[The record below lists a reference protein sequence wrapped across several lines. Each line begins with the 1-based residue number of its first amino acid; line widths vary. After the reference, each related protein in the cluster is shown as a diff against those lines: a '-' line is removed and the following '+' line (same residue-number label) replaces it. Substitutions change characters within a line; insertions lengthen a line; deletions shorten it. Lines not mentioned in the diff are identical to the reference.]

1 MRVMPSVENVC
12 ENEEKMRLSE
22 LKTGQSAT
30 ILNVLGH
37 GGFRR
42 RIMEMGF
49 VRGKRVDVLQNA
61 PLRDPI
67 KYRIM
72 DYEVSLRRSEAAMI
86 VVITA
91 EEVQQLSV
99 SGDTAFASGETNVEE
114 VISTRSRTINVALIG
129 NPNSGKTSLFG
140 RP

>member
-1 MRVMPSVENVC
+1 
-12 ENEEKMRLSE
+12 MRLSE

-91 EEVQQLSV
+91 EASFCRPEAQKIGVHPN
-99 SGDTAFASGETNVEE
+99 DNTATLWLQVEDLL
-114 VISTRSRTINVALIG
+114 RLIRAHG
-129 NPNSGKTSLFG
+129 NPVHVV
-140 RP
+140 PI

>member
-1 MRVMPSVENVC
+1 
-12 ENEEKMRLSE
+12 MRLSE

-91 EEVQQLSV
+91 EEVR
-99 SGDTAFASGETNVEE
+99 
-114 VISTRSRTINVALIG
+114 STSR
-129 NPNSGKTSLFG
+129 
-140 RP
+140 

>member
-1 MRVMPSVENVC
+1 
-12 ENEEKMRLSE
+12 MRLSE

-91 EEVQQLSV
+91 EDEQQQLSEA
-99 SGDTAFASGETNVEE
+99 TERASSLAQQLDDSRRSLRLLESQSIDREDRLRQATLALE
-114 VISTRSRTINVALIG
+114 VASRV
-129 NPNSGKTSLFG
+129 P
-140 RP
+140 